1 MSKKYEAVK
10 RELINQFKQ
19 RQATN
24 QKSQAPDSKSSLIS
38 SVRNDDGSEE
48 IEFKDNS
55 SKSSL
60 SNSTRKKS
68 ANKDTNN
75 KPQSGKAQQ
84 QAQKSQD
91 PSVEDQMREAW
102 MGAVRD
108 PDVRALIP
116 SKEWID
122 LNGQQR
128 QDWLNAYRKFTQQDH
143 NKSYL
148 LRGVQDYRK
157 Q

>member
-1 MSKKYEAVK
+1 MSKKYDAVK
-10 RELINQFKQ
+10 QQLINQFKQ
-19 RQATN
+19 RQANN
-24 QKSQAPDSKSSLIS
+24 QKAQATEVKSTLIS

-48 IEFKDNS
+48 IEFKNNN

-68 ANKDTNN
+68 ANKESN
-75 KPQSGKAQQ
+75 KPQSGKSQQQ

-91 PSVEDQMREAW
+91 PVVEDQMREAW
-102 MGAVRD
+102 MLAVRD
-108 PDVRALIP
+108 PEVRALVP
-116 SKEWID
+116 HKEWID
-122 LNGQQR
+122 LNPQQR
-128 QDWLNAYRKFTQQDH
+128 QEWLMAYRKFTQQDQ
-143 NKSYL
+143 NKSFL